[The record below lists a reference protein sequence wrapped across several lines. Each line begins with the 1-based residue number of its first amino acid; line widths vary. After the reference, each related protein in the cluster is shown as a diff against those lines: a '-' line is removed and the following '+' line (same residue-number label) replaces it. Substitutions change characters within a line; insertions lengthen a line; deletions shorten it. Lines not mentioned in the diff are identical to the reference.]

1 MPSAWGD
8 TAKNT
13 RNGKASARWPMTFES
28 NGCRR
33 VAERVNKHAGAWWHG
48 LPANV
53 PGGVHVRPA
62 VGRLRL
68 VERKQ
73 ARVVDHDR
81 DLGHSVVTRIAKV
94 DKSVELAGTKIG
106 VRHRKPR
113 APAGKMIWDCAGIS
127 DAFNDTLPEPLPRAH
142 QYSSASMIVMTRS
155 VTDGSAGSG
164 EWQVNVFIVV
174 LDLEHDRVPVR
185 IE

>member
-1 MPSAWGD
+1 MPPGTNRLQSHWRCSSRGGVASINARHAMPSAWGD

-81 DLGHSVVTRIAKV
+81 NLGHSVVTRIAKV

-127 DAFNDTLPEPLPRAH
+127 DAFN
-142 QYSSASMIVMTRS
+142 
-155 VTDGSAGSG
+155 AG
-164 EWQVNVFIVV
+164 V
-174 LDLEHDRVPVR
+174 HHVR
-185 IE
+185 